1 LVSIYGWI
9 YEFFILQ
16 GVIADYTPLTHP
28 MVPALIQHCIN
39 EIEIRSLNVVGLYR
53 IPGSER
59 EVKALK
65 ERFLRGKGV
74 PNLSNI
80 DPHVICGC
88 IKDFLRSLREPLVG
102 RWFRRAFATAMDIS
116 DPIKRQAEFHRTL
129 DELPPPNQD
138 TLAFL
143 ILHLQR
149 FVRMDVNVRTVI
161 NFVLKIPELPKLKRS
176 RCRCRIWQKYLVLPS
191 LVTPLAIWMPT
202 AF

>member
-1 LVSIYGWI
+1 MLKLNLKIVRIFQG
-9 YEFFILQ
+9 IL
-16 GVIADYTPLTHP
+16 ADYTPATHP
-28 MVPALIQHCIN
+28 MVPALIQHCVN
-39 EIEIRSLNVVGLYR
+39 EIEIRALNVVGLYR
-53 IPGSER
+53 VPGSER

-88 IKDFLRSLREPLVG
+88 VKDFLRSLKEPLIG
-102 RWFRRAFATAMDIS
+102 RWFWRPFALATEIS

-149 FVRMDVNVRTVI
+149 YVKFI
-161 NFVLKIPELPKLKRS
+161 LKMNIIL
-176 RCRCRIWQKYLVLPS
+176 I
-191 LVTPLAIWMPT
+191 
-202 AF
+202 